1 MDELINLLL
10 LATVKRI
17 PEPVWQWFVRQK
29 GVVRILLSVLFF
41 TAVFILAAGL
51 FYALARLIRA
61 SAS

>member
-10 LATVKRI
+10 LAAVKRI
-17 PEPVWQWFVRQK
+17 PESLWQWFVRQK

-51 FYALARLIRA
+51 FYAFAMLIRA